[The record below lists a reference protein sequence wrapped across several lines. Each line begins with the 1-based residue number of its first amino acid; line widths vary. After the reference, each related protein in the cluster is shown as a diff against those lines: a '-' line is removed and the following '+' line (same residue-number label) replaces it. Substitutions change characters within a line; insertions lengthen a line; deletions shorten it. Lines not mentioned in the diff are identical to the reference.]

1 MSPVAHFG
9 AAALG
14 DLGAVLNASGGE
26 GAAETGERDPRSERT
41 RKRGLDTE
49 ANGSRSGGAH
59 DRLNL
64 ELSGS
69 PWGAGE
75 TC

>member
-1 MSPVAHFG
+1 MGARFG

-14 DLGAVLNASGGE
+14 GLGAAETARARE
-26 GAAETGERDPRSERT
+26 GTAETGERDPRSERT

-49 ANGSRSGGAH
+49 ANGSRSGGAY